1 MAIYDIKGNELSSGG
16 GSVSVAIEGTS
27 FLSHGSDVTGKT
39 YSGLS
44 AEYVTMAQNNYN
56 AFMEEAKGDFNKI
69 PIIVH
74 TDQHNRSMASIL
86 KLCDDMVDWHE
97 ISKII
102 NLGDTCSGVFSESQ
116 LSSYRANAESYLPLE
131 KRLEVYGNHDIWDS
145 NNDQKYTVNQKRLS
159 PYFYNVDAKRHSNNG
174 YFTVVDDYRKV
185 KYLVVNNFEYP
196 DTNYSI
202 RRITTAQADFI
213 VDELSADDGLDIIFA
228 SHQPLDS
235 NDVTSRDETY
245 IAYDEKFLS
254 DATAHNSF
262 MDMIDARKNKTSG
275 TFTDSEGVAHTY
287 DFSNVS
293 GNLLMS
299 LHGHAHFEAYRTFE
313 NSITEFIFDWVP
325 DNTFYFGYID
335 RENMK
340 FKCWKNEIGV
350 DALEI
355 SIA

>member
-1 MAIYDIKGNELSSGG
+1 M
-16 GSVSVAIEGTS
+16 
-27 FLSHGSDVTGKT
+27 
-39 YSGLS
+39 
-44 AEYVTMAQNNYN
+44 
-56 AFMEEAKGDFNKI
+56 
-69 PIIVH
+69 
-74 TDQHNRSMASIL
+74 
-86 KLCDDMVDWHE
+86 
-97 ISKII
+97 
-102 NLGDTCSGVFSESQ
+102 
-116 LSSYRANAESYLPLE
+116 
-131 KRLEVYGNHDIWDS
+131 YGNHDIWDS
-145 NNDQKYTVNQKRLS
+145 DENQKYTVEQKRLS
-159 PYFYNVDAKRHSNNG
+159 PYFYNVDAKRHGNNG

-202 RRITTAQADFI
+202 RRITTAQAKFI
-213 VDELSADDGLDIIFA
+213 VAELSADDGLDIVLV

-235 NDVTSRDETY
+235 NEVITRDETY
-245 IAYDEKFLS
+245 IAYNEKFLS
-254 DATAHNSF
+254 DTTAHTSF
-262 MDMIDARKNKTSG
+262 MDMIAARKNKTSG
-275 TFTDSEGVAHTY
+275 TFTDSEGVVHTY
-287 DFSNVS
+287 DFTNVS

-335 RENMK
+335 RENIK

>member
-1 MAIYDIKGNELSSGG
+1 MAIYDGNGNIVSSGG
-16 GSVSVAIEGTS
+16 SASVAIEGTS
-27 FLSHGSDVTGKT
+27 FLSQGGDVTGKT
-39 YSGLS
+39 YSGLT
-44 AEYVTMAQNNYN
+44 AEYVSMAQTNYN
-56 AFMEEAKGDFNKI
+56 AMMAECLGDFNKI

-74 TDQHNRSMASIL
+74 TDQHNRSMASIF

-102 NLGDTCSGVFSESQ
+102 NLGDTCSGTFSESQ

-196 DTNYSI
+196 ETNYAT
-202 RRITTAQADFI
+202 RRITTEQAKFI
-213 VDELSADDGLDIIFA
+213 VEELSADDGLDIIFT

-235 NDVTSRDETY
+235 NDVTTRDSTY
-245 IAYDEKFLS
+245 IAYNEKFLA
-254 DATAHNSF
+254 DTTAHNSF
-262 MDMIDARKNKTSG
+262 MDMLAARKNKASG

-325 DNTFYFGYID
+325 NNTFYFGYID

-355 SIA
+355 SI

>member
-1 MAIYDIKGNELSSGG
+1 MAIYDIYGNVVSSGG
-16 GSVSVAIEGTS
+16 GSASVTIKGTS
-27 FLSHGSDVTGKT
+27 FLSHGNDVTSKT

-44 AEYVTMAQNNYN
+44 AEYIAMAQNNYN
-56 AFMEEAKGDFNKI
+56 ALMAECLGDFNKI
-69 PIIVH
+69 PIIAH
-74 TDQHNRSMASIL
+74 TDQHARSMDSIF
-86 KLCDDMVDWHE
+86 KLCNDMVDWFE
-97 ISKII
+97 ISKVI
-102 NLGDTCSGVFSESQ
+102 NLGDTCSGTFSESQ
-116 LSSYRANAESYLPLE
+116 LASYRANAESYIPLE

-145 NNDQKYTVNQKRLS
+145 DDNQKYTVDQKRLA
-159 PYFYNVDAKRHSNNG
+159 PYFYNVNAKRHGNSG

-202 RRITTAQADFI
+202 RRITTAQAQFI
-213 VDELSADDGLDIIFA
+213 VEELSADDGLDIIFA
-228 SHQPLDS
+228 SHQSLDA
-235 NDVTSRDETY
+235 NGVTSRDETY
-245 IAYDEKFLS
+245 TAYNEKFLS
-254 DATAHNSF
+254 DTTVHNSF
-262 MDMIDARKNKTSG
+262 MDMLSARKNKTSG

-287 DFSNVS
+287 NFATVS
-293 GNLLMS
+293 SNLLMS

-313 NSITEFIFDWVP
+313 NSITEFIFDWF
-325 DNTFYFGYID
+325 DGNTFYFGYID